1 MKPLGYLKYQ
11 NKHSRHYTE
20 EQNLT
25 MTTNQSKRVTTFHD
39 SEAGRQSDFPLAH
52 CHQNVPSVLQTC
64 FSYSSPVGA
73 SSACVCMCGILL
85 GDAVV

>member
-39 SEAGRQSDFPLAH
+39 SEAGRQSDF
-52 CHQNVPSVLQTC
+52 C
-64 FSYSSPVGA
+64 
-73 SSACVCMCGILL
+73 LL
-85 GDAVV
+85 YTSDAADDWLVV